1 LLSSTGGS
9 VWGQAEIA
17 MGYPLRS
24 IQNTL
29 AATNNAPPRNG
40 NGQGCTPFV
49 SIIAIKYAPVN
60 SVCSWRYGS

>member
-1 LLSSTGGS
+1 LPSSTEGS

-17 MGYPLRS
+17 TGYALRS

-40 NGQGCTPFV
+40 NRQVRTPFV

-60 SVCSWRYGS
+60 SVCSYVST